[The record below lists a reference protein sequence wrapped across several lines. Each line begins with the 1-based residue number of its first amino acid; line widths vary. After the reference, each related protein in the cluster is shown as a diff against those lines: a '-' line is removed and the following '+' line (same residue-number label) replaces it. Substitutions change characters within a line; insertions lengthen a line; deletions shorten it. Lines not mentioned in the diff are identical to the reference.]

1 MLRGRPFF
9 WNTTM
14 AGRLSI
20 QGDRFVDG
28 AGAQVILR
36 GVNLGG
42 DCKAPATPDG
52 HTWRPTD
59 FSDHRTVSFVGRP
72 FPLEDADAHLTRIAG
87 WGFNCL
93 RLLTTWEAV
102 EHAGPGEYDEAYLD
116 YFAAICAKAGR
127 HGLHIFIDFHQDVW
141 SRMSGGDGAPGW
153 TFEAVGL
160 DFTRFHAA
168 DAAHVMQYRYDPAI
182 GGRQDAYPQMSWAS
196 NYRMPPN
203 GFMWTLFFAGEA
215 FAPAFRIEGV
225 NAGRWLR
232 DHYLGA
238 VRQVAERVA
247 DLDHVIGFDTLN
259 EPGSGWIGRALDD
272 PGRTLSGAAWT
283 PLDGLAVASG
293 ATRILPVHA
302 FGRGVVSETVVN
314 AARVSLWLPGRE
326 DPFRAAGV
334 WDVDRAGEPVALKP
348 DHFRLMGGRAV
359 SAEDPFMGRFITEV
373 AQTVRAVRPDW
384 LIFAEVD
391 PFSALSGG
399 HGFPPGLPEGV
410 VNASHWY
417 DLAALVSK
425 RYDPDRSVDLLTG
438 RPLEGAPAIEDNYVE
453 RLSALKAIG
462 DALPGGAPT
471 LIGEFGLPFDLDD
484 GEAYKRWA
492 AGERGKG
499 PWSTHIQALSLMYN
513 ALDRLLLSSTQWNYT
528 VSNRND
534 VAIGDGWNQED
545 LSIWS
550 ADQLDGDADGG
561 RAVEGFSRPYVR
573 RAPGRVLAQRYSAE
587 QARFEA
593 EIACFSGAAG
603 QVEVYLPNRL
613 LQASPIVTCEPEA
626 SWRLNRQTLSLDLS
640 SLAPGERLTL
650 SIRFRTL
657 NGSEQAP
664 TR

>member
-1 MLRGRPFF
+1 
-9 WNTTM
+9 M

-20 QGDRFVDG
+20 AGDRFVDVG
-28 AGAQVILR
+28 GGHVILR

-42 DCKAPATPDG
+42 DCKVPMTPDG
-52 HTWRPTD
+52 QTWRPTD

-72 FPLEDADAHLTRIAG
+72 FPLEDADAHLARIAG

-102 EHAGPGEYDEAYLD
+102 EHAGPGDYDEAYLD
-116 YFAAICAKAGR
+116 YFAAVCAKAER
-127 HGLHIFIDFHQDVW
+127 HGLHVFIDFHQDVW

-160 DFTRFHAA
+160 DFTHFHGA

-215 FAPAFRIEGV
+215 FAPDFRIEGV

-232 DHYLGA
+232 DRYLGA

-247 DLDHVIGFDTLN
+247 GLDHIIGFDTLN

-272 PGRTLSGAAWT
+272 PGLTLSGAAWT

-293 ATRILPVHA
+293 MTRTLPVHA
-302 FGRGVVSETVVN
+302 FGQGVVSGTVVN
-314 AARVSLWLPGRE
+314 AAGVSLWLPGRE

-334 WDVDRAGEPVALKP
+334 WDLDRAGEPVALRP
-348 DHFRLMGGRAV
+348 DYFRLVDGRSV
-359 SAEDPFMGRFITEV
+359 TAEDPFIGRFITEV
-373 AQTVRAVRPDW
+373 AQTVRAVRSDW

-417 DLAALVSK
+417 DLAALVTK

-438 RPLEGAPAIEDNYVE
+438 RPLEGAQAIEDNYVE

-462 DALPGGAPT
+462 DALPDSAPT
-471 LIGEFGLPFDLDD
+471 LIGEFGLPFDLNE
-484 GEAYKRWA
+484 GEAYTRWA
-492 AGERGKG
+492 AGERGEAL
-499 PWSTHIQALSLMYN
+499 WSTHVRALGLMYN
-513 ALDRLLLSSTQWNYT
+513 AMDRLLLSSTQWNYT

-534 VAIGDGWNQED
+534 AAIGDGWNQED

-550 ADQLDGDADGG
+550 ADQQDPDAEGG
-561 RAVEGFSRPYVR
+561 RAVQGFSRPYVR
-573 RAPGRVLAQRYSAE
+573 RAPGRVLSQRYSAE
-587 QARFEA
+587 HAQFEA
-593 EIACFSGAAG
+593 KIEWLCNTAG
-603 QVEVYLPNRL
+603 EAEVFLPNYL
-613 LQASPIVTCEPEA
+613 LKTAPTVTCEPDA
-626 SWRLNRQTLSLDLS
+626 PWRLKGGTLSLDLS
-640 SLAPGERLTL
+640 SLSTGRHLTL
-650 SIRFRTL
+650 TIRFDDAAVRT
-657 NGSEQAP
+657 P
-664 TR
+664 H